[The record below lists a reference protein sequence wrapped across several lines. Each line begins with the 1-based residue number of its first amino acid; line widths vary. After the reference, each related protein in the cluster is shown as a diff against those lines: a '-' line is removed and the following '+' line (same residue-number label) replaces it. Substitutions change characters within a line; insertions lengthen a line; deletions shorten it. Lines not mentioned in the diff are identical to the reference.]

1 MSDLRPKPRKIELG
15 GKEFGLLFSI
25 NAIDDI
31 QDHFDIPIA
40 SLIDLLRD
48 ERKIFKNLR
57 YLLTVLINEAI
68 DDEENGQP
76 HVEERWVGRKIT
88 PENIHGLSESI
99 LQAFSEG
106 SPEVEDEEIPNVKS
120 E

>member
-1 MSDLRPKPRKIELG
+1 MSDLRPKPRKIKLG
-15 GKEFGLLFSI
+15 GREFGLLFSI

-40 SLIDLLRD
+40 NLIELLQD
-48 ERKIFKNLR
+48 ERDVFKNLR

-68 DDEENGQP
+68 DDEEKGEP
-76 HVEERWVGRKIT
+76 HVDERWVGRKIT
-88 PENIHGLSESI
+88 PENLQSLCDDI
-99 LQAFSEG
+99 LKSFSDG
-106 SPEVEDEEIPNVKS
+106 TPETEDEENPNVKS